1 MRSLLRFTILLIA
14 FGYGWGL
21 PKISLDGMDSA
32 IQGKSISQHKPF
44 QNLKGLRIAYGSI
57 GYFFN
62 MYRKLRKNETNV
74 EFLLNS
80 KLY

>member
-44 QNLKGLRIAYGSI
+44 QNLKGLRIAHGSI
-57 GYFFN
+57 GYF
-62 MYRKLRKNETNV
+62 LIPQTNETNV

>member
-1 MRSLLRFTILLIA
+1 MRSLLGFTILLIV

-44 QNLKGLRIAYGSI
+44 QNLKGLRIAHGSI
-57 GYFFN
+57 VYF
-62 MYRKLRKNETNV
+62 LIPQTNETNV

>member
-1 MRSLLRFTILLIA
+1 MRGLLRFTILLIV

-44 QNLKGLRIAYGSI
+44 QNLKGLRISHGSI
-57 GYFFN
+57 GYSFSTINLEKIKLMLNFF
-62 MYRKLRKNETNV
+62 
-74 EFLLNS
+74 
-80 KLY
+80 

>member
-1 MRSLLRFTILLIA
+1 MKELTSMRSLLRFTILLII

-32 IQGKSISQHKPF
+32 IQGKSISQHKLF
-44 QNLKGLRIAYGSI
+44 QNLKGLRIAHGSI

-62 MYRKLRKNETNV
+62 TANLKKIN
-74 EFLLNS
+74 FC
-80 KLY
+80 